1 MPIILSL
8 FINRALGL
16 RRTSNQIDS
25 DVICPR
31 SCDQRKIT
39 KKDGKTISVEKKRFF
54 LKKKTQRFLLFLNPG
69 FLLEKK
75 FFFL

>member
-54 LKKKTQRFLLFLNPG
+54 L
-69 FLLEKK
+69 
-75 FFFL
+75 